1 MKAGK
6 RILAGTL
13 CLMMILGGCT
23 SESANNK
30 KESVEN
36 NKKEDAN
43 QSKLDALQPH
53 AYGNVQGL
61 SLEPGAIIS
70 LIGRQ
75 EKTAYWMAVKEGA
88 QAAVDAINANLGYK
102 GDDKVTLNYSA
113 PETENDVDGQVNIL
127 DEELD
132 RYPVAVGI
140 ALADASASQVQFDM
154 AAYNGIPVV
163 AFDSG
168 TEYKDVVCMVDTNNT
183 EAAVTAAA
191 KLCDAI
197 SDSGEI
203 LMFVHDSSSTSA
215 GSREDGFVNAI
226 ASEHPGV
233 TIANIYHLDEL
244 DAVKRQVAAEMA
256 QEKEETAEAEE
267 TSEEEETEEE
277 KEDVISE
284 IASSLTEEDVIRY
297 IFEQHPEARGVYTTS
312 ESATKAVLNVID
324 TYENKEEYKIVGF
337 DGGEDQLKRL
347 EDGEITGLIVQNPYG
362 IGYATVVACARAAMG
377 EGNEAIVDA
386 GFTWVTAKNLNE
398 KAIQNMMY

>member
-6 RILAGTL
+6 RILAGAL
-13 CLMMILGGCT
+13 CLMMVLGGCT
-23 SESANNK
+23 SESANHK
-30 KESVEN
+30 KGSVEN
-36 NKKEDAN
+36 NKKEDSN

-70 LIGRQ
+70 IIGRQ
-75 EKTAYWMAVKEGA
+75 EKTAYWTAVKEGA
-88 QAAVDAINANLGYK
+88 QAAVDAINENLGYK
-102 GDDKVTLNYSA
+102 GNDKVTLNYSA

-154 AAYNGIPVV
+154 AADNGIPVV

-168 TEYKDVVCMVDTNNT
+168 TDYKDVVCMVDTNNI
-183 EAAVTAAA
+183 EAAATAAA

-215 GSREDGFVNAI
+215 KGREEGFVKAI
-226 ASEHPGV
+226 ADEHSGV

-244 DAVKRQVAAEMA
+244 DAMKRQVASEMA
-256 QEKEETAEAEE
+256 QENTEV
-267 TSEEEETEEE
+267 SEEDEDA
-277 KEDVISE
+277 DVISE
-284 IASSLTEEDVIRY
+284 IASGLTEADIIQY
-297 IFEQHPEARGVYTTS
+297 IFEQHPEARGIYTTS
-312 ESATKAVLNVID
+312 ESAAKAVLNVVD
-324 TYENKEEYKIVGF
+324 AFENKEEYKIVGF
-337 DGGEDQLKRL
+337 DGGEEQLERL
-347 EDGEITGLIVQNPYG
+347 EDGRFTGLIVQNPYG

-386 GFTWVTAKNLNE
+386 GFTWVTAKNLDDE
-398 KAIQNMMY
+398 AIQNMMY

>member
-1 MKAGK
+1 MAG
-6 RILAGTL
+6 AL
-13 CLMMILGGCT
+13 CLMIVLGGCV
-23 SESANNK
+23 SESANHK
-30 KESVEN
+30 KGSVEN
-36 NKKEDAN
+36 NKKEDSN

-61 SLEPGAIIS
+61 VLEPGAIIS
-70 LIGRQ
+70 IIGRQ

-88 QAAVDAINANLGYK
+88 QAAVDAINENLGYK
-102 GDDKVTLNYSA
+102 GNDKIMLNYSA

-154 AAYNGIPVV
+154 AADNGIPVV

-168 TEYKDVVCMVDTNNT
+168 TDYKDVVCMVDTDNI
-183 EAAVTAAA
+183 EAAATAAS

-215 GSREDGFVNAI
+215 AGREAGFVNAI
-226 ASEHPGV
+226 ASEHAGV

-244 DAVKRQVAAEMA
+244 DDMKRQVAAEIA
-256 QEKEETAEAEE
+256 QEHAEDTEG
-267 TSEEEETEEE
+267 SEEDDEDEEA
-277 KEDVISE
+277 DVISE
-284 IASSLTEEDVIRY
+284 IASGLTEEDVIQY

-312 ESATKAVLNVID
+312 ESAAKAVLRVVD
-324 TYENKEEYKIVGF
+324 TFENKEEYKIVGF
-337 DGGEDQLKRL
+337 DGGEEQLERL
-347 EDGEITGLIVQNPYG
+347 EEGQLTGLIVQNPYG
-362 IGYATVVACARAAMG
+362 IGYATVVACVRAAMG

-386 GFTWVTAKNLNE
+386 GFTWVTAKNLDE
-398 KAIQNMMY
+398 EAIQNMMY